1 MVSSQRIHPPL
12 RIQMR
17 KKQEGGFAAS
27 LPSLRVAEFACG
39 SFAYP
44 PKLWA
49 DRKVPSEDWTI
60 FVA

>member
-1 MVSSQRIHPPL
+1 LV
-12 RIQMR
+12 

-49 DRKVPSEDWTI
+49 DRKVRPPISCVQITWEHNMRLQ
-60 FVA
+60 